1 MVKNLLQV
9 TSTAKGI
16 TTLKFIYLTLHKFNQ
31 SKPICEVNDVLVQWD
46 ECDLSNLPPL
56 IEPGTASMISH
67 GKFSKYNEEDL
78 PTTFMDTDGNEHL
91 IADITMYKSSKRY

>member
-1 MVKNLLQV
+1 MKIILSQRHLFNECKPMVQ
-9 TSTAKGI
+9 I
-16 TTLKFIYLTLHKFNQ
+16 D
-31 SKPICEVNDVLVQWD
+31 EWVQWD

-67 GKFSKYNEEDL
+67 GKFSKYNDEDL
-78 PTTFMDTDGNEHL
+78 PTTFRDTDGNEHL

>member
-1 MVKNLLQV
+1 M
-9 TSTAKGI
+9 
-16 TTLKFIYLTLHKFNQ
+16 KFIYLPLHKFNQ

-78 PTTFMDTDGNEHL
+78 PTTFMDTKLIIGDGWIF
-91 IADITMYKSSKRY
+91 IAVGLYIIYKYIKSVMEYDDD

>member
-1 MVKNLLQV
+1 MVENPLQ
-9 TSTAKGI
+9 GI
-16 TTLKFIYLTLHKFNQ
+16 ITLKFIYLTLHKFNQ

-56 IEPGTASMISH
+56 VDPNTVSMISH
-67 GKFSKYNEEDL
+67 GKFSKYNDEDL

>member
-1 MVKNLLQV
+1 MVENPLQR
-9 TSTAKGI
+9 I
-16 TTLKFIYLTLHKFNQ
+16 TTLKFIYLNLYKFNQ

-56 IEPGTASMISH
+56 VDPDTVSMISH
-67 GKFSKYNEEDL
+67 GKFSRYNDEDL
-78 PTTFMDTDGNEHL
+78 PTTFRDTDGNEHL

>member
-1 MVKNLLQV
+1 MVENPLQ
-9 TSTAKGI
+9 GI
-16 TTLKFIYLTLHKFNQ
+16 TALKFIYLNLYKFNQ

-56 IEPGTASMISH
+56 VDPNTVSMISH

>member
-1 MVKNLLQV
+1 MVENPLQ
-9 TSTAKGI
+9 GI
-16 TTLKFIYLTLHKFNQ
+16 TTLKFIYLNLYKFNQ
-31 SKPICEVNDVLVQWD
+31 SNPICEVNDVLVQWD

-56 IEPGTASMISH
+56 IEPGTISMISH

>member
-1 MVKNLLQV
+1 MVENPLQ
-9 TSTAKGI
+9 GI
-16 TTLKFIYLTLHKFNQ
+16 ITLKFIYLNLYKFNQ

>member
-1 MVKNLLQV
+1 MVENPLQ
-9 TSTAKGI
+9 GI
-16 TTLKFIYLTLHKFNQ
+16 TALKFIYLNLYKFNQ

-67 GKFSKYNEEDL
+67 GKFSKYNDEDL
-78 PTTFMDTDGNEHL
+78 PTTFRDTDGNEHN
-91 IADITMYKSSKRY
+91 IEDIHSLKSSTW

>member
-1 MVKNLLQV
+1 MVENPLQ
-9 TSTAKGI
+9 GI
-16 TTLKFIYLTLHKFNQ
+16 ITLKFIYLNLYKFNQ

-56 IEPGTASMISH
+56 VDPNTVSMISH